1 MFHSIY
7 STKLVTCTK
16 KIALRF
22 YNHYKNNKKVLPM
35 YIYSVEEKKKEEAA
49 ACLLQV
55 VSIMNSLAP
64 TVPFAVLHP
73 GVYSAS
79 HMFLGL
85 RKIFT
90 RRERNLN

>member
-1 MFHSIY
+1 
-7 STKLVTCTK
+7 
-16 KIALRF
+16 
-22 YNHYKNNKKVLPM
+22 M
-35 YIYSVEEKKKEEAA
+35 YIYSVEEKKEEEAA

-55 VSIMNSLAP
+55 VSIMKSLVP

-85 RKIFT
+85 CNFYSM
-90 RRERNLN
+90 